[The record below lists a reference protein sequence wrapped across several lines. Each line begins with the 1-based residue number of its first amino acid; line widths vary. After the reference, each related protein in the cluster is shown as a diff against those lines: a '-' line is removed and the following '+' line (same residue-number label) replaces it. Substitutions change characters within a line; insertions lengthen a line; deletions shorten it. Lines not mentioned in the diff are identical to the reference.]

1 MKILAVETSTDACS
15 AALLIDE
22 QVKQAFAIA
31 PRKHTQLI
39 LNQIDSVLAEADIKI
54 NDIDA
59 IAFARG
65 PGAFTGLRIAAGL
78 TQGIAL
84 ACDIPAIAVS
94 TLAAMAQQSF
104 QRFQTEKMYVAL
116 DARMNQVY
124 WGEYYINK
132 GFAELQAEELVIS
145 PKDLAKR
152 NEADSVGIGSG
163 WQAYQ
168 AALQERVQA
177 KTTPDLQAIHPAA
190 KQVAQLAA
198 EQYKQGNLLSAE
210 QVQPVYLR
218 NKVAQTLQERGL

>member
-22 QVKQAFAIA
+22 QVKQAFEIA

-132 GFAELQAEELVIS
+132 GFVELQAEELVIS

-152 NEADSVGIGSG
+152 NEADNVGIGSG

-168 AALQERVQA
+168 TDLQERVQS

-198 EQYKQGNLLSAE
+198 EQYKLGNILSAE

>member
-22 QVKQAFAIA
+22 QVKQAFEIA

-39 LNQIDSVLAEADIKI
+39 LNQIDSMLAEADIKI

-132 GFAELQAEELVIS
+132 GFVELQAEELVIS

-152 NEADSVGIGSG
+152 NEADNVGIGSG

-168 AALQERVQA
+168 TDLQERVQS

-198 EQYKQGNLLSAE
+198 EQYKLGNILSAE